1 MQGTSYAQE
10 LEALKTELRHTLA
23 RWERPVAPNGVS
35 GSVFST
41 PRDQNRGNG
50 SAASQSPP
58 RTATSTPATWS
69 SSSTRTI
76 PSSADRAARPER
88 PLSALSVQQMMQE
101 LEQAAQRRREL
112 EQQLA
117 KEMKQDEAR
126 RQGELRHRQ
135 RQQRSI
141 WQDAIIALQ
150 RQRKEILRQIEQET
164 EASQQSSP
172 PDSPPK
178 PASQA
183 AMDSFALPLRTPTS
197 DPSSASIIAANH
209 ALRGR
214 VSQQPTTEGKD
225 QQYTIE
231 GVVTL
236 EPMASTHIQQQRPS
250 IPRSVIYG
258 APQSN
263 QVAVPPMPT
272 KMHDTLNEVF
282 SIQLQFA
289 ETMLK
294 LEKSVQLREQ
304 LLNHHRS
311 GQGRHQ
317 SRSGARRRPRPRTHA
332 DNSRRYLAGVVEHP
346 EQDSESNSDLDYLS
360 SSSASLDASL
370 IRARHPDIS
379 AGYNN
384 QSRILA
390 PTTPPSS
397 STASSPP
404 HTGSSSATTTGS
416 SHAGPSP
423 EDNATNKTP
432 SKKLTHADAKKE
444 AELDP
449 ATKQVRFEYSTPVI
463 AKKFTFEN
471 QSDDEESILSFL
483 EGSSV
488 SSSELSDPSFVRAFE
503 KFRSDLQ
510 TAKSFLYAAAAAP
523 GSPPLATARTLFTCD
538 EDVDDDDEDD
548 EDDEEEEV
556 KKNED
561 PPAAPVKTR
570 GTPAWKQQ
578 QASRLASS
586 ANVTVSDA
594 AENAPQQSEPELLDT
609 TELMERRRQL
619 CLDIQAESAH
629 LLLSFGSTNAPQ
641 RERIKST
648 LIALRAQLQT
658 VDMHLSQ
665 FNT

>member
-1 MQGTSYAQE
+1 MQPTSYAQE

-23 RWERPVAPNGVS
+23 RWERPAAPSAVS

-41 PRDQNRGNG
+41 PCNQNTGIG
-50 SAASQSPP
+50 SVASQSPP

-69 SSSTRTI
+69 PSSTRTM
-76 PSSADRAARPER
+76 PSSTDRATTHASRLER
-88 PLSALSVQQMMQE
+88 PLSALSARQMMQE
-101 LEQAAQRRREL
+101 LAQAAQRRREL
-112 EQQLA
+112 EQKLA
-117 KEMKQDEAR
+117 NDMKQDEAR
-126 RQGELRHRQ
+126 RQGELRNRQ
-135 RQQRSI
+135 RQQRSV
-141 WQDAIIALQ
+141 WQDAILALR

-172 PDSPPK
+172 PNSPPK
-178 PASQA
+178 PTSY
-183 AMDSFALPLRTPTS
+183 DPSFTSGSFALPPRGPTS

-214 VSQQPTTEGKD
+214 VSTTEDKD
-225 QQYTIE
+225 QQYSIE

-236 EPMASTHIQQQRPS
+236 EPLASNQAQQQQQRPPV
-250 IPRSVIYG
+250 PRSVAYRT
-258 APQSN
+258 PQGH
-263 QVAVPPMPT
+263 QVTVLPPMPT

-294 LEKSVQLREQ
+294 LEKSVQMREQ
-304 LLNHHRS
+304 LLNHHHS
-311 GQGRHQ
+311 DQGRRHTRQ
-317 SRSGARRRPRPRTHA
+317 ARRRPRPGTYA
-332 DNSRRYLAGVVEHP
+332 DGSRRYLVGVAEDH
-346 EQDSESNSDLDYLS
+346 ELNSENNSDLDYLS

-370 IRARHPDIS
+370 IRARHEDMATAYS
-379 AGYNN
+379 N
-384 QSRILA
+384 QSHVA
-390 PTTPPSS
+390 PATPPS

-404 HTGSSSATTTGS
+404 HTGSSNATTTGS

-423 EDNATNKTP
+423 EDINKTP
-432 SKKLTHADAKKE
+432 SKKLAHGDAKTE
-444 AELDP
+444 AEMDP

-503 KFRSDLQ
+503 KFRCDLR
-510 TAKSFLYAAAAAP
+510 TAKSFLFAAAAEP

-538 EDVDDDDEDD
+538 EDVDDED

-556 KKNED
+556 KNEE
-561 PPAAPVKTR
+561 PPAAPVKAR

-578 QASRLASS
+578 QASRLGSS
-586 ANVTVSDA
+586 AAQVPISDA
-594 AENAPQQSEPELLDT
+594 AGNAPQESQSELLDA

-658 VDMHLSQ
+658 VDTRLSQ
-665 FNT
+665 LNT